1 MKQKMISFRVDPLLD
16 ERVKEEADRL
26 KIKPSEMHRRII
38 YYYFSSMLK
47 KIFK

>member
-1 MKQKMISFRVDPLLD
+1 MNKKLIAFRVDPILD
-16 ERVKEEADRL
+16 ERVKEEAERL
-26 KIKPSEMHRRII
+26 KVKPSEMHRRII